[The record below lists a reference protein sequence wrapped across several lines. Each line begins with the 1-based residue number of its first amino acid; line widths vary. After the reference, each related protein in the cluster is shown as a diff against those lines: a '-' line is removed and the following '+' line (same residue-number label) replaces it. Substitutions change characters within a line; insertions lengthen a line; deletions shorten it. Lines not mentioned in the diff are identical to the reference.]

1 MLQELLAS
9 VVSVLIVDPLQAEMN
24 ERLAQVRAP
33 QAVVADVRTCA
44 EASLPKLADRAAAD
58 PLWVVTTAFDVW
70 TGRTAPDQI
79 LGGTSTQCDAAIK
92 AARIY
97 LESRGA

>member
-1 MLQELLAS
+1 
-9 VVSVLIVDPLQAEMN
+9 
-24 ERLAQVRAP
+24 LAQVRAP
-33 QAVVADVRTCA
+33 QAVIADVRTCA
-44 EASLPKLADRAAAD
+44 EASLPQLADRAIAD
-58 PLWVVTTAFDVW
+58 ALWVVATTFDVW
-70 TGRTAPDQI
+70 TGRTAPEQI